1 MAASEAFE
9 IRIGRKDSNDLTI
22 PHHSVSSKH
31 CVLSFVDGQW
41 ILEDLK
47 SLNGTFVNGE
57 RVSHRTL
64 KNGDKVL
71 LGLVAFRFT
80 NGELKLEAMH
90 PEVSSGSQPSSDK
103 VSQPNKFRA
112 ISLGATGLIA
122 TVLVIFL
129 ALNRDSSSNKV
140 AQEPA
145 VVRNEGDLF
154 SPPSMLS
161 QIIDTARES
170 VFGVECG
177 DSSGT
182 GWVLSTGD
190 NTLIVTNHHVVA
202 DCVGRSTTRLIL
214 DGAEVSANIV
224 GSDEYTDLAVLNTS
238 RSLISLPTA
247 AAPPVGSWLM
257 VIGNP
262 IGLDRSINYGTL
274 TNKAEGFLITDAA
287 INPGNSGGPVFNS
300 RGEVIG
306 VASAKLVADGIDRI
320 GLVIP
325 LEDLCLEVLECSAGQ
340 WQSP

>member
-1 MAASEAFE
+1 MDASDL
-9 IRIGRKDSNDLTI
+9 IRIRVGRSDQNDVTV
-22 PHHSVSSKH
+22 HHQSVSSQH
-31 CVLSFVDGQW
+31 CLISFVDGEW
-41 ILEDLK
+41 LLEDLK
-47 SLNGTFVNGE
+47 STNGTFINGE
-57 RVSHRTL
+57 RVSRHTV
-64 KNGDKVL
+64 KNGDRVL
-71 LGLVAFRFT
+71 LGLVAYRFAD
-80 NGELKLEAMH
+80 GELKLEATH
-90 PEVSSGSQPSSDK
+90 PEVSTASPSTNDKDSQSRNLKVIGLSAVALISVVAFTFLTLNRNSGSDTTVPDPTL
-103 VSQPNKFRA
+103 VSKE
-112 ISLGATGLIA
+112 
-122 TVLVIFL
+122 V
-129 ALNRDSSSNKV
+129 
-140 AQEPA
+140 
-145 VVRNEGDLF
+145 DLF
-154 SPPSMLS
+154 SQPAKLS

-170 VFGVECG
+170 VLGVECG
-177 DSSGT
+177 DSGGT

-190 NTLIVTNHHVVA
+190 ETLIVTNHHVVA
-202 DCVGRSTTRLIL
+202 ECVGRSTTRLIL

-224 GSDEYTDLAVLNTS
+224 GSDESTDLAVLNTS

-274 TNKAEGFLITDAA
+274 TNKAEGLLITDAA

-340 WQSP
+340 WRSP